1 MMRCLSYCT
10 ASSYQMEL
18 LAEHLNKK
26 NYKLQY
32 FDDVVYIQMH
42 EDANV
47 DIMVFP
53 FGCVTIWGVESDKG
67 QLFLQEIKEFEIEPT
82 KEVVSDF
89 IQFSYCKNISENND
103 SVNTYIEE
111 ESNMIVLGSK
121 SEYLKLSISHALAQS
136 VKLSLLESSVNQIL
150 ESTSHIQKELAKTG
164 GISLSQKE
172 ISKKIGHLF
181 SERFSIN
188 LHSDILDTPEFFWK
202 RPRYEPLYLMT
213 VDFQDISVR
222 QGILNHRLDI
232 IQELYGILSNELN
245 NKHSSRLEITII
257 VLIAIEILLALSHND
272 LFTRLF

>member
-1 MMRCLSYCT
+1 MRCLFYCT
-10 ASSYQMEL
+10 ASSYKMEL
-18 LAEHLNKK
+18 LADYLNSK
-26 NYKLQY
+26 NYKLQD
-32 FDDVVYIQMH
+32 FDNVIYIQMH
-42 EDANV
+42 DDK
-47 DIMVFP
+47 DIVIFP
-53 FGCVTIWGVESDKG
+53 FGCITIWGSESDTEHSI
-67 QLFLQEIKEFEIEPT
+67 LQEIKEFEVEPI

-89 IQFSYCKNISENND
+89 IYFSYCNGIRENSD
-103 SVNTYIEE
+103 SVNTHIEE
-111 ESNMIVLGSK
+111 ENNMIVLGDK
-121 SEYLKLSISHALAQS
+121 SEHLKLSISHALAQS
-136 VKLSLLESSVNQIL
+136 VKLSLLESSVSKIL
-150 ESTSHIQKELAKTG
+150 ESTSYIQKELAQTG

-188 LHSDILDTPEFFWK
+188 LHNDILDTPEFFWK

-213 VDFQDISVR
+213 ADFQDISVR

-272 LFTRLF
+272 WITRLFS